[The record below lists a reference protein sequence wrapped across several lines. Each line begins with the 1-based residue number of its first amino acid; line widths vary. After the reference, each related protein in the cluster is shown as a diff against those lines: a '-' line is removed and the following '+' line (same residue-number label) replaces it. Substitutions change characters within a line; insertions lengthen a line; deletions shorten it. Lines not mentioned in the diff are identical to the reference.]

1 LEVVV
6 GLLEN
11 EARQEDNLATL
22 KTGRFYQKVR
32 PTEKLTQLIC

>member
-11 EARQEDNLATL
+11 EARQEDNLTIL
-22 KTGRFYQKVR
+22 KTGQFYQKVR
-32 PTEKLTQLIC
+32 SAKNLLM